1 MNIPSFN
8 TKALSET
15 ATALPETDQNQVSDN
30 RTDDAQTVS
39 FSFDVANRTDDA
51 QTQFQDVSFKAT
63 NGTNTTTEN
72 ATTETAITD
81 DAQTQFRDVSFE
93 AKNGTN
99 TTTENATTEAGIQ
112 TEETEIGNEIATINN
127 DWVDQMRNE
136 FEKMQRLGKKH
147 NKNNFCQ

>member
-15 ATALPETDQNQVSDN
+15 ATALPETDQNQVSDVSFSFDATN

-39 FSFDVANRTDDA
+39 FSFDAANRTDDA
-51 QTQFQDVSFKAT
+51 PTQFRDVSFEAT

-93 AKNGTN
+93 ATNGTN
-99 TTTENATTEAGIQ
+99 TTTENATTEAAIQ
-112 TEETEIGNEIATINN
+112 TCLETT
-127 DWVDQMRNE
+127 Q
-136 FEKMQRLGKKH
+136 KLGKKH
-147 NKNNFCQ
+147 NKNEKVF